1 MIEVPNEGLLN
12 AEEHTVKGRLVALV
26 GPDQVEIHEYDLP
39 ELPPGAVLLK
49 VRRANVCG
57 SDLHIWHFLS
67 VAMRDVAMGHEFVAE
82 IAELGPGVTT
92 DSAGQ
97 PVSVGDRVAAV
108 YYHTCLKCPACG
120 RGDFAMCHNS
130 GRNMGLPPT
139 TPPHFN
145 GGFATHYYVSPGQF
159 FYKVPDRVSD
169 AAAAGANCGLAQML
183 YSIDKL
189 GIRRGQSVVVQGA
202 GGLGLYAAAVAST
215 CGARVIV
222 VEKEPVR
229 IALAREFGAQHVVDI
244 SDFPTVE
251 SRTARILELTQGI
264 GADAVIEVTGRPSAF
279 TEAIDYARIGA
290 SIASIGNLNVGKD
303 FEVSFAPALITR
315 KQVTIV
321 GILRYDPWYLKEA
334 LNFLDEYREDFPFD
348 DLSDRVF
355 RMDEITEAL
364 ELSEARVV
372 SRAAIIP

>member
-1 MIEVPNEGLLN
+1 M
-12 AEEHTVKGRLVALV
+12 KGRLVALV

-67 VAMRDVAMGHEFVAE
+67 VAFRDVAMGHEFVAE

-92 DSAGQ
+92 DSGGQ
-97 PVSVGDRVAAV
+97 LISVGDRVAAV

-145 GGFATHYYVSPGQF
+145 GAFATHYFVSPGQF
-159 FYKVPDRVSD
+159 FYKVPDNVTD
-169 AAAAGANCGLAQML
+169 AAAAGANCGLAQMM

-189 GIRRGQSVVVQGA
+189 NVRRGQNVVVQGA
-202 GGLGLYAAAVAST
+202 GGLGLYASAVAKST
-215 CGARVIV
+215 GATVIV

-229 IALAREFGAQHVVDI
+229 IESARTFGADHIIDI
-244 SDFPTVE
+244 NEFPTVE
-251 SRTARILELTQGI
+251 ARTARILELTNGI
-264 GADAVIEVTGRPSAF
+264 GADAIIEVTGRPSAF
-279 TEAIDYARIGA
+279 AEAIDYSRVGA

-303 FEVSFAPALITR
+303 FEISFAPALITR
-315 KQVTIV
+315 KQLTIV
-321 GILRYDPWYLKEA
+321 GILRYDPWYLKDA
-334 LNFLDEYREDFPFD
+334 LNFLAEYRDDFPFD
-348 DLSDRVF
+348 ALSDRVF
-355 RMDEITEAL
+355 SMDDINQAL

-372 SRAAIIP
+372 ARAAIIP

>member
-1 MIEVPNEGLLN
+1 M
-12 AEEHTVKGRLVALV
+12 KGRLVALV
-26 GPDQVEIHEYDLP
+26 GPDQVEVHEYDLP

-97 PVSVGDRVAAV
+97 ELTVGDRVAPV
-108 YYHTCLKCPACG
+108 YYHTCLECPACG
-120 RGDFAMCHNS
+120 RGDFSMCHNS

-159 FYKVPDRVSD
+159 FYKVPDGVGD
-169 AAAAGANCGLAQML
+169 AAAAGANCGLAQMIF
-183 YSIDKL
+183 SIDRL
-189 GIRRGQSVVVQGA
+189 RVGRGQNVVIQGA
-202 GGLGLYAAAVAST
+202 GGLGLYASAVAAAA
-215 CGARVIV
+215 GARVIV
-222 VEKEPVR
+222 VEGVGHR
-229 IALAREFGAQHVVDI
+229 IDLARQFGAHDIVDL
-244 SDFPTVE
+244 SEF
-251 SRTARILELTQGI
+251 RTPEQRAARILELTGGI
-264 GADAVIEVTGRPSAF
+264 GADAVIEVTGIPSAF
-279 TEAIDYARIGA
+279 NEAVEYARIGG
-290 SIASIGNLNVGKD
+290 SVASIGNLNVGED
-303 FEVSFAPALITR
+303 FRIPFTPAIVTR
-315 KQVTIV
+315 KQLTIV

-334 LNFLDEYREDFPFD
+334 LRFLEEYGDVYPFD
-348 DLSDRVF
+348 ELSDRVF
-355 RMDEITEAL
+355 SMDEIQEAL

>member
-1 MIEVPNEGLLN
+1 M
-12 AEEHTVKGRLVALV
+12 KGRLVALV

-39 ELPPGAVLLK
+39 TLAPGAVLLT

-92 DSAGQ
+92 DSGGE

-120 RGDFAMCHNS
+120 RGDFGMCHNS
-130 GRNMGLPPT
+130 YRNMALPPT

-145 GGFATHYYVSPGQF
+145 GGFATHYYVSPNQF
-159 FYKVPDRVSD
+159 FYKVPPGVSD

-183 YSIDKL
+183 YSLDKL
-189 GIRRGQSVVVQGA
+189 GVRRGQNVVIQGA
-202 GGLGLYAAAVAST
+202 GGLGIYAAAVANRS
-215 CGARVIV
+215 GARVIV
-222 VEKEPVR
+222 VEKEPHR
-229 IALAREFGAQHVVDI
+229 IALARRFGAHDVVDI
-244 SDFPTVE
+244 SELPTVE
-251 SRTARILELTQGI
+251 QRTARIAELTDGI
-264 GADAVIEVTGRPSAF
+264 GADAIIELTGRPAAF
-279 TEAIDYARIGA
+279 AEAIDYARIGA

-303 FEVSFAPALITR
+303 FEISFAPALVTR

-321 GILRYDPWYLKEA
+321 GMLRYDPWYLKAA
-334 LNFLDEYREDFPFD
+334 LRFLDENAEVFPFD
-348 DLSDRVF
+348 ELSDRVF
-355 RMDEITEAL
+355 QLDDIAEAL
-364 ELSEARVV
+364 ELSESRVV
-372 SRAAIIP
+372 SRAAIVP